1 MIDITGFHFTKN
13 IGVSQNIVLLQI
25 PPYNP
30 DLSLCN
36 QVWEYI
42 KNRFRN
48 QRFKSMKSLKEWLSE
63 RLCDMKSETITS
75 ITGNHHFLKDF
86 NDLIGITYW

>member
-1 MIDITGFHFTKN
+1 
-13 IGVSQNIVLLQI
+13 
-25 PPYNP
+25 
-30 DLSLCN
+30 
-36 QVWEYI
+36 
-42 KNRFRN
+42 
-48 QRFKSMKSLKEWLSE
+48 MKSLKEWLSE